1 MKRERTFGKSSFPRD
16 GAQDPARPWLAVRRR
31 LTVRPVPRRDPEAAD
46 PVDVE
51 TALRAVEGEV
61 LKLAFEIR
69 LHVEQLQAQHL
80 GVGDERIG
88 PAVADVDCLVNEVV
102 GLGGLLGDG
111 VDGLFEDM
119 LLARPHCVEPSP
131 AVRPSIPRPLSGQRR
146 MLGAHE
152 GEGT

>member
-61 LKLAFEIR
+61 LELALQVG
-69 LHVEQLQAQHL
+69 LHLEQFKAEHL

-88 PAVADVDCLVNEVV
+88 AAVPDGDGFGDEVV
-102 GLGGLLGDG
+102 GLAGLLCHGLDS
-111 VDGLFEDM
+111 LFED
-119 LLARPHCVEPSP
+119 VS
-131 AVRPSIPRPLSGQRR
+131 LSLRQS
-146 MLGAHE
+146 
-152 GEGT
+152 